1 MKHLV
6 HERGIDLFDSE
17 GQAYDRAF
25 VWAEPQP
32 GGTWAAWI
40 EFVSSE
46 GRAVL
51 QTDRETS
58 QSNLESVAYWAT
70 GLEPLYFEGAF
81 RRAMKRQV
89 PDEPVSEE
97 ASMDR
102 DSPLAGGG
110 VVRLRLET
118 LDPEVPLRLMATRTL
133 VPGLR
138 RLVHGG
144 GVLIYEGMS
153 EDEDDTPAYELFAQF
168 GSDNAS
174 AVLANTIWNALHDS
188 AARLSVDGIP
198 VPIDHVAI
206 KHLMLGALVP

>member
-1 MKHLV
+1 MKHLI

-25 VWAEPQP
+25 VWAELQP

-46 GRAVL
+46 GRTVL

-58 QSNLESVAYWAT
+58 QSNLEAVAYWAT

-81 RRAMKRQV
+81 RRAMKRRV
-89 PDEPVSEE
+89 PEEEMSDDEH
-97 ASMDR
+97 
-102 DSPLAGGG
+102 DSPLTGGG
-110 VVRLRLET
+110 VVRLLVET
-118 LDPEVPLRLMATRTL
+118 LNPEVPLRLMATRTL

-144 GVLIYEGMS
+144 GVLFYEGMA
-153 EDEDDTPAYELFAQF
+153 EDDGDLPAYELLAQF

-174 AVLANTIWNALHDS
+174 AILANTIWNALHDT
-188 AARLSVDGIP
+188 AARLSIDGIP

-206 KHLMLGALVP
+206 KHVMLGALVP